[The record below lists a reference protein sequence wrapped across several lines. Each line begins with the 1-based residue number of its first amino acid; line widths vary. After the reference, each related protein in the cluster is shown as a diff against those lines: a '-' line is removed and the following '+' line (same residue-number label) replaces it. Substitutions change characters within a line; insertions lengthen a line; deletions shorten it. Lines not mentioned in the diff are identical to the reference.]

1 MKASLDKALSNSMS
15 GHRSII
21 RTTYLLAIGADPNAA
36 SVTDK
41 VWNNLAAGT
50 ECQDPTLGTKEDL
63 QDRCLGHIERGL
75 ATVTLF
81 LEAGLNVAPM
91 AHWTPK
97 ADSMKEM
104 VYEILG
110 VNSQGEATTA
120 SNKADEKSLRE
131 RGLYT
136 FYGKVRCAIAVRQ
149 TYDI

>member
-1 MKASLDKALSNSMS
+1 MS

-110 VNSQGEATTA
+110 VNSTA
-120 SNKADEKSLRE
+120 SNKADEMLRE

-136 FYGKVRCAIAVRQ
+136 FYRKVRCAIAVRQ